1 MCIFIYYNV
10 EMLGSTLK
18 YIRIEYKVFPVE
30 K

>member
-1 MCIFIYYNV
+1 MCILIYYNV

-18 YIRIEYKVFPVE
+18 YIIEYKVFPVE